1 MRFILNKIR
10 QQLLKN
16 GLKPFVIIGIIYVIL
31 LLSGKD
37 AKLTDAFFYVVIYL
51 IGKIA
56 IYYFESKKINWKQ
69 SIKDVTIFIFL
80 TYLYHII
87 FLTLVSVGLKPIK
100 FLSKGIGYTMTILVV
115 ISFIYVSFVVPVEI
129 LKQKKSSN
137 KN

>member
-69 SIKDVTIFIFL
+69 SLKDISIFL
-80 TYLYHII
+80 FLVFLYKFLYLVLDSFGFRPFKILSNGI
-87 FLTLVSVGLKPIK
+87 GFIMMILIGLTLIY
-100 FLSKGIGYTMTILVV
+100 IT
-115 ISFIYVSFVVPVEI
+115 FIMPLEI
-129 LKQKKSSN
+129 LKQKK
-137 KN
+137 K